1 MFIRTKKVKDNYY
14 AYLVKNVWK
23 DGKTRQKN
31 IKYLGKVFFVNE
43 NHSEIFSVSDELVK
57 SLALWQA
64 EKLGFRRGKEKL
76 ELKENGYSIRF
87 SPQSFRL
94 VCEGKDCVIRANEG
108 FFCEYTLK
116 QLSKSVKNFASYD
129 KSEPSELAK
138 LGKDLAGNLLE
149 AGIMISKEDFQR
161 LVLEIIG

>member
-1 MFIRTKKVKDNYY
+1 MFIRTKKVKGNHY
-14 AYLVKNVWK
+14 AYLVKNAWNE
-23 DGKTRQKN
+23 GRTRQKN
-31 IKYLGKVFFVNE
+31 VKYLGKVFFVDEKNQKG
-43 NHSEIFSVSDELVK
+43 FSVSDELVR

-64 EKLGFRRGKEKL
+64 EKLGFRREKEKL
-76 ELKENGYSIRF
+76 ELKENGHSIRF

-94 VCEGKDCVIRANEG
+94 VCEGNDCVIRANEG
-108 FFCEYTLK
+108 FFCQYTLK
-116 QLSKSVKNFASYD
+116 QLRKSVRNFASYD